1 MITTESMRRY
11 SKRIVKLICSVSMFV
26 MVPCAD
32 AQPGTPFVPTSP
44 ELQPIEA
51 LRKQSKSFVEAKNL
65 NRAQASLLDA
75 LNQMETSIEPDVQNK
90 TKKNTPGYTLDRWH
104 DCLREEAA
112 IYKDLAGI
120 YYKQGRMDE
129 VQKAYEKRV
138 TLRMTA
144 GDQND
149 QMEPDYAYLVT
160 LCDANADY
168 RQAERYYI
176 RLLKA
181 RRQMWGKESDSHVLA
196 TLNDFAKFERT
207 TKDLEKARMLEA
219 RAKAIQVDAKN
230 LPELWFSY

>member
-1 MITTESMRRY
+1 MTMHWTRITR
-11 SKRIVKLICSVSMFV
+11 LICTLCTVLL
-26 MVPCAD
+26 VPHAI
-32 AQPGTPFVPTSP
+32 AQPGGPFVPTSS

-51 LRKQSKSFVEAKNL
+51 LRKQAKSFVEAKNF

-75 LNQMETSIEPDVQNK
+75 LNKMETSIEPDVQNK

-112 IYKDLAGI
+112 IYKDLASI
-120 YYKQGRMDE
+120 YYKQGRMTE

-138 TLRMTA
+138 TLRMSA
-144 GDQND
+144 GDEND

-160 LCDANADY
+160 LCESNADY
-168 RQAERYYI
+168 KQAERYYI

-181 RRQMWGKESDSHVLA
+181 RRQMWGKESDPHVLA

-207 TKDLEKARMLEA
+207 TKDLEKAQMLEA

>member
-1 MITTESMRRY
+1 MAMHRTRTT
-11 SKRIVKLICSVSMFV
+11 ILICTLCTLL
-26 MVPCAD
+26 VPPHAI
-32 AQPGTPFVPTSP
+32 AQPGAPFIPTAP

-51 LRKQSKSFVEAKNL
+51 LRKQAKSFVEAKNF

-75 LNQMETSIEPDVQNK
+75 LNKMETSIEPDVQNK

-112 IYKDLAGI
+112 IYKDLASI
-120 YYKQGRMDE
+120 YYKQGRMTE

-138 TLRMTA
+138 TLRMSA

-168 RQAERYYI
+168 KQAERYYI

-207 TKDLEKARMLEA
+207 SKDLEKAQMLEA